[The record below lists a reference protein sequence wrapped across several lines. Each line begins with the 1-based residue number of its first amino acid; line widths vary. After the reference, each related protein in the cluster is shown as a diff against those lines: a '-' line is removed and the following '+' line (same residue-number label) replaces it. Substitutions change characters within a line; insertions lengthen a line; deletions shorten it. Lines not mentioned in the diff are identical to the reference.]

1 MNVLSVVVDGSIYAW
16 GYGKAFGSK
25 TDCLL
30 PSHVYKTNEGDT
42 VSDIAG
48 GDSHSLILLS
58 CGAVY
63 SWGNNFE
70 VGTFSS
76 SKVIN
81 TLINFNKTRSLYIA
95 LHFAIIYFIHIKLI
109 LCIKMKG
116 SYQS

>member
-1 MNVLSVVVDGSIYAW
+1 MKYSLMILKPFECFVCCSRWQHLCLGI
-16 GYGKAFGSK
+16 FGSK
-25 TDCLL
+25 TDGLL

-81 TLINFNKTRSLYIA
+81 TLITFNETRSLYIA
-95 LHFAIIYFIHIKLI
+95 LHLFAIFH
-109 LCIKMKG
+109 
-116 SYQS
+116 S

>member
-1 MNVLSVVVDGSIYAW
+1 MNVLSVAVDGCIYAW

-25 TDCLL
+25 TDVLS
-30 PSHVYKTNEGDT
+30 PSHVYKTSKGDT

-58 CGAVY
+58 CGTVY

-70 VGTFSS
+70 VTAFSS

-81 TLINFNKTRSLYIA
+81 TLISLN
-95 LHFAIIYFIHIKLI
+95 
-109 LCIKMKG
+109 
-116 SYQS
+116 